1 MFTGSTK
8 LPPTKTPQPERLDE
22 VYAAL
27 RRGLQS
33 YLQVHQLELDSLGQ
47 QIRENKRNGRLGSLY
62 EQDKQVKAIER
73 FMRRLEFHLSKVEEL
88 YDAYC
93 IQRRLRDGA
102 SKMVAAFNLAT
113 GSKEARESLSEANK
127 GYRECTEHMCSL
139 ESEIESQ
146 MGEFHVKM
154 KGLAGFARLC
164 AGDQYEVLMRYG
176 RQRWR
181 LRGRVEVSNK
191 QIWDSEE
198 YIFLPLV
205 TELLSIKVTELKS
218 LANHVVVGSVSCEML
233 DLFCPLPQTLA
244 VDINDLGTVKLN
256 LEVTWSPFDKDDQTS
271 SSSTVTKRLLSNQ
284 SPPDTPSMREQVFYS
299 LLRRQGEMENGTV
312 WSNSSESSDD
322 SSSPALAHHA
332 QRLAA
337 SNLLPT
343 SQLSLTQHKSSAS
356 TPSLSSNQEE
366 EETESGE
373 VFSQT
378 DAVPNGHLQTHTEQR
393 SAADCT
399 VTNRASVQSADV
411 SETSAELSAV
421 VSSVAPV
428 TRAEAAHVCE
438 SGVSQV
444 GVSAAGVKD
453 DAPEDSKEQ
462 AGQTEAEDHITKAAG
477 EGKTDTSQAHSEL
490 NPPVQESQ
498 KPQDAPTVPFPISSS
513 FTQELETALESF
525 DFLNSSDLDEDEED
539 EEQKQEDKEKKKEG
553 ERQDEEDQHKIM
565 TTTVDQQEEEEK
577 EEDDGKEEKD
587 QHNTEEEEMVE
598 GTTNEEEEGKDEES
612 QNKIQI
618 ETVEEEEKEK
628 EEDDG
633 QDEEDQHKIEDVTIE
648 EKDRGKEE
656 GKDQEHQKEI
666 EDKTAEEDKEDKKE
680 DRQHAETQ
688 NKSEEETAGEG
699 EKEEDDGQDKE
710 SQKEMEDKTVEE
722 EVKEEDGQHAG
733 SQNETKEET
742 VEEEEKEEDQRK
754 DETNQNKEEDETV
767 KEEEKE
773 DEEEDFYSGGSCDDE
788 EGGELEI
795 LMEAPEGFRNSDED
809 RFSDS
814 QESSVEDVQDW
825 LRRIER
831 SEGVEEHSEEKGDEQ
846 NEEETSHDQE
856 ERPHTPGHLAT
867 AVF

>member
-47 QIRENKRNGRLGSLY
+47 QTRENKRNGRLGSLY
-62 EQDKQVKAIER
+62 ELDKQVKGIER

-102 SKMVAAFNLAT
+102 SKMVAAFNTAT

-139 ESEIESQ
+139 ESELESQ

-198 YIFLPLV
+198 YIFMPLV

-271 SSSTVTKRLLSNQ
+271 SSSTVSKRLLSNQ

-299 LLRRQGEMENGTV
+299 LLKRQGEMENGTV

-332 QRLAA
+332 QRLTA
-337 SNLLPT
+337 SNMLQTTLPP
-343 SQLSLTQHKSSAS
+343 QLSFTPHKSSAS

-366 EETESGE
+366 DETEAGE
-373 VFSQT
+373 VFTQA
-378 DAVPNGHLQTHTEQR
+378 DAVPNGHLQTSCSH
-393 SAADCT
+393 SPDCT
-399 VTNRASVQSADV
+399 VTDRVSVQSADL
-411 SETSAELSAV
+411 SESSADLSCSCPNH
-421 VSSVAPV
+421 SSVPPV
-428 TRAEAAHVCE
+428 SLMEAQDLSGSDIPQVCISTE
-438 SGVSQV
+438 EE
-444 GVSAAGVKD
+444 KD
-453 DAPEDSKEQ
+453 DASEDSSVK
-462 AGQTEAEDHITKAAG
+462 AGRTEAETKDRTTGAG
-477 EGKTDTSQAHSEL
+477 EGRQGEASEK
-490 NPPVQESQ
+490 PSETHQFVQES
-498 KPQDAPTVPFPISSS
+498 KPPEEALTVSFPTSSS
-513 FTQELETALESF
+513 FTLEVETALESF
-525 DFLNSSDLDEDEED
+525 DFLNCSDLEEEDEED
-539 EEQKQEDKEKKKEG
+539 KDQQEDKGEKK
-553 ERQDEEDQHKIM
+553 
-565 TTTVDQQEEEEK
+565 
-577 EEDDGKEEKD
+577 EDDGKNKE
-587 QHNTEEEEMVE
+587 N
-598 GTTNEEEEGKDEES
+598 
-612 QNKIQI
+612 QNKTEQ
-618 ETVEEEEKEK
+618 EKVEEEEK
-628 EEDDG
+628 
-633 QDEEDQHKIEDVTIE
+633 DEENFYSG
-648 EKDRGKEE
+648 R
-656 GKDQEHQKEI
+656 
-666 EDKTAEEDKEDKKE
+666 
-680 DRQHAETQ
+680 
-688 NKSEEETAGEG
+688 S
-699 EKEEDDGQDKE
+699 
-710 SQKEMEDKTVEE
+710 
-722 EVKEEDGQHAG
+722 
-733 SQNETKEET
+733 
-742 VEEEEKEEDQRK
+742 
-754 DETNQNKEEDETV
+754 
-767 KEEEKE
+767 
-773 DEEEDFYSGGSCDDE
+773 DEEEADP
-788 EGGELEI
+788 LQI

-809 RFSDS
+809 RFSES
-814 QESSVEDVQDW
+814 QESSVGDEQD
-825 LRRIER
+825 LCQMEMPEER
-831 SEGVEEHSEEKGDEQ
+831 EEHSEEKGDEPHG
-846 NEEETSHDQE
+846 EDTSHGQE
-856 ERPHTPGHLAT
+856 ERPSTPTHLAT
-867 AVF
+867 TVF

>member
-62 EQDKQVKAIER
+62 ELDKHVKAIER

-102 SKMVAAFNLAT
+102 SKMVAAFNSAS

-139 ESEIESQ
+139 ESELESH

-191 QIWDSEE
+191 QMWDSEE
-198 YIFLPLV
+198 YIFLPLI

-271 SSSTVTKRLLSNQ
+271 SSSTVSKRLLSNQ

-299 LLRRQGEMENGTV
+299 LLKRQGEMENGTV

-332 QRLAA
+332 QRLTA
-337 SNLLPT
+337 SNLLQT
-343 SQLSLTQHKSSAS
+343 TLTTQLSFTPHKSSAS

-366 EETESGE
+366 DETETGE
-373 VFSQT
+373 VFPQT
-378 DAVPNGHLQTHTEQR
+378 NGHLQASFSQGLASE
-393 SAADCT
+393 SSPDCT
-399 VTNRASVQSADV
+399 ATDRVSVQSEEL
-411 SETSAELSAV
+411 SETSADLSCSCPDISLPPAAFV
-421 VSSVAPV
+421 PAEVNDDASVDSLA
-428 TRAEAAHVCE
+428 RAE
-438 SGVSQV
+438 
-444 GVSAAGVKD
+444 
-453 DAPEDSKEQ
+453 
-462 AGQTEAEDHITKAAG
+462 QTEAQ
-477 EGKTDTSQAHSEL
+477 TDTEAAAEEHKVDQSQPHQS
-490 NPPVQESQ
+490 VQEM
-498 KPQDAPTVPFPISSS
+498 KHGEDAPAPPFPTSAS
-513 FTQELETALESF
+513 FNQEVETALESF
-525 DFLNSSDLDEDEED
+525 DFLNCSDLDEEEEEEQEDRGEKEEERGEKEERDNKCKEDQNKKEEEEIKEEEKNAENLYCGGSDEED
-539 EEQKQEDKEKKKEG
+539 EA
-553 ERQDEEDQHKIM
+553 
-565 TTTVDQQEEEEK
+565 
-577 EEDDGKEEKD
+577 DG
-587 QHNTEEEEMVE
+587 
-598 GTTNEEEEGKDEES
+598 
-612 QNKIQI
+612 
-618 ETVEEEEKEK
+618 
-628 EEDDG
+628 
-633 QDEEDQHKIEDVTIE
+633 
-648 EKDRGKEE
+648 
-656 GKDQEHQKEI
+656 
-666 EDKTAEEDKEDKKE
+666 
-680 DRQHAETQ
+680 
-688 NKSEEETAGEG
+688 
-699 EKEEDDGQDKE
+699 
-710 SQKEMEDKTVEE
+710 
-722 EVKEEDGQHAG
+722 
-733 SQNETKEET
+733 
-742 VEEEEKEEDQRK
+742 
-754 DETNQNKEEDETV
+754 
-767 KEEEKE
+767 
-773 DEEEDFYSGGSCDDE
+773 
-788 EGGELEI
+788 LEI

-809 RFSDS
+809 RFSES
-814 QESSVEDVQDW
+814 QESSVGDVQD
-825 LRRIER
+825 LGHIEISEGKEEER
-831 SEGVEEHSEEKGDEQ
+831 SEGGEDDGK
-846 NEEETSHDQE
+846 DQE
-856 ERPHTPGHLAT
+856 EGCSSPSQVDLPD
-867 AVF
+867 FE

>member
-62 EQDKQVKAIER
+62 ELDKHVKAIER

-102 SKMVAAFNLAT
+102 SKMVAAFNSAS

-139 ESEIESQ
+139 ESELESH

-191 QIWDSEE
+191 QMWDSEE
-198 YIFLPLV
+198 YIFLPLI

-271 SSSTVTKRLLSNQ
+271 SSSTVSKRLLSNQ

-299 LLRRQGEMENGTV
+299 MARCRHWQSRLLVKAFHGVAADRAATFRCELSHAAPQFTTAESSLLKRQGEMENGTV

-332 QRLAA
+332 QRLTA
-337 SNLLPT
+337 SNLLQT
-343 SQLSLTQHKSSAS
+343 TLTTQLSFTPHKSSAS

-366 EETESGE
+366 DETETGE
-373 VFSQT
+373 VFPQT
-378 DAVPNGHLQTHTEQR
+378 NGHLQASFSHGLASE
-393 SAADCT
+393 SSPDCT
-399 VTNRASVQSADV
+399 ATDRVSVQSEEL
-411 SETSAELSAV
+411 SETSADLSCSCPDISLPPAAFV
-421 VSSVAPV
+421 PAEVNDDASVDSLA
-428 TRAEAAHVCE
+428 RAE
-438 SGVSQV
+438 
-444 GVSAAGVKD
+444 
-453 DAPEDSKEQ
+453 
-462 AGQTEAEDHITKAAG
+462 QTEAQ
-477 EGKTDTSQAHSEL
+477 TDTEAAAEEHKVDQSQPHQS
-490 NPPVQESQ
+490 VQEM
-498 KPQDAPTVPFPISSS
+498 KHGEDAPAPPFPTSAS
-513 FTQELETALESF
+513 FNQEVETALESF
-525 DFLNSSDLDEDEED
+525 DFLNCSDLDE
-539 EEQKQEDKEKKKEG
+539 
-553 ERQDEEDQHKIM
+553 
-565 TTTVDQQEEEEK
+565 EEEE
-577 EEDDGKEEKD
+577 E
-587 QHNTEEEEMVE
+587 Q
-598 GTTNEEEEGKDEES
+598 
-612 QNKIQI
+612 
-618 ETVEEEEKEK
+618 
-628 EEDDG
+628 
-633 QDEEDQHKIEDVTIE
+633 
-648 EKDRGKEE
+648 
-656 GKDQEHQKEI
+656 
-666 EDKTAEEDKEDKKE
+666 E
-680 DRQHAETQ
+680 DR
-688 NKSEEETAGEG
+688 G
-699 EKEEDDGQDKE
+699 EKEEERGE
-710 SQKEMEDKTVEE
+710 
-722 EVKEEDGQHAG
+722 KEEQDNKCKED
-733 SQNETKEET
+733 QNKK
-742 VEEEEKEEDQRK
+742 EEEEI
-754 DETNQNKEEDETV
+754 
-767 KEEEKE
+767 KEEEKNAE
-773 DEEEDFYSGGSCDDE
+773 NLYCGGSSDEEEEADG
-788 EGGELEI
+788 LEI

-809 RFSDS
+809 RFSES
-814 QESSVEDVQDW
+814 QESSVGDVQD
-825 LRRIER
+825 LGHIEI
-831 SEGVEEHSEEKGDEQ
+831 SEGKEEEHSEGGEDDGK
-846 NEEETSHDQE
+846 DQE
-856 ERPHTPGHLAT
+856 EGCSSPSQVDLPD
-867 AVF
+867 FE

>member
-62 EQDKQVKAIER
+62 ELDKHVKAIER

-102 SKMVAAFNLAT
+102 SKMVAAFNSAS

-139 ESEIESQ
+139 ESELESH

-191 QIWDSEE
+191 QMWDSED
-198 YIFLPLV
+198 YIFLPLI

-271 SSSTVTKRLLSNQ
+271 SSSTVSKRLLSNQ

-299 LLRRQGEMENGTV
+299 LLKRQGEMENGTV

-332 QRLAA
+332 QRLTA
-337 SNLLPT
+337 SNLLQT
-343 SQLSLTQHKSSAS
+343 TLTTQLSFTPHKSSAS

-366 EETESGE
+366 DETETGE
-373 VFSQT
+373 VFPQT
-378 DAVPNGHLQTHTEQR
+378 NGHLQASFSHGLASE
-393 SAADCT
+393 SSPDCT
-399 VTNRASVQSADV
+399 ATDRVSVQSEEL
-411 SETSAELSAV
+411 SETSADLSCSCPDISLPPVAFV
-421 VSSVAPV
+421 PAEVNDDASVDSLA
-428 TRAEAAHVCE
+428 RAE
-438 SGVSQV
+438 
-444 GVSAAGVKD
+444 
-453 DAPEDSKEQ
+453 
-462 AGQTEAEDHITKAAG
+462 QTEAQ
-477 EGKTDTSQAHSEL
+477 TDTEAAAEEHKVDQSQPHQ
-490 NPPVQESQ
+490 PVQEM
-498 KPQDAPTVPFPISSS
+498 KHGEDAPAPPFPTSAS
-513 FTQELETALESF
+513 FNQEVETALESF
-525 DFLNSSDLDEDEED
+525 DFLNCSDLDE
-539 EEQKQEDKEKKKEG
+539 
-553 ERQDEEDQHKIM
+553 
-565 TTTVDQQEEEEK
+565 EEEE
-577 EEDDGKEEKD
+577 E
-587 QHNTEEEEMVE
+587 Q
-598 GTTNEEEEGKDEES
+598 
-612 QNKIQI
+612 
-618 ETVEEEEKEK
+618 
-628 EEDDG
+628 
-633 QDEEDQHKIEDVTIE
+633 
-648 EKDRGKEE
+648 
-656 GKDQEHQKEI
+656 
-666 EDKTAEEDKEDKKE
+666 E
-680 DRQHAETQ
+680 DR
-688 NKSEEETAGEG
+688 G
-699 EKEEDDGQDKE
+699 EKEEERGE
-710 SQKEMEDKTVEE
+710 
-722 EVKEEDGQHAG
+722 KEERDNKCKED
-733 SQNETKEET
+733 QNKK
-742 VEEEEKEEDQRK
+742 EEEEI
-754 DETNQNKEEDETV
+754 
-767 KEEEKE
+767 KEEEKNAE
-773 DEEEDFYSGGSCDDE
+773 NLYCGGSDDEEEADG
-788 EGGELEI
+788 LEI

-809 RFSDS
+809 RFSES
-814 QESSVEDVQDW
+814 QESSVGDAQD
-825 LRRIER
+825 LGHIEI
-831 SEGVEEHSEEKGDEQ
+831 SEGKEEEHSEGGEDDGK
-846 NEEETSHDQE
+846 DQE
-856 ERPHTPGHLAT
+856 EGCSSPSQVDLPD
-867 AVF
+867 FE